1 MIQEDIKGK
10 RVIVGMSGGVDSSVA
25 ALLLKEQGADVHGVF
40 MKNWEDNFETGYCS
54 AEEDV
59 KDAQKVCDTL
69 GIPLH
74 KVNFVENYKERVF
87 SYFLET
93 LKMGLTPNPDV
104 LCNKEIKF
112 KAFLDYANE
121 MGADYIAT
129 GHYARTA
136 RKDGQTYLLKG
147 LDNNKDQSYFLHL
160 LSQAQI
166 KNALFPVGH
175 LEKPQVRELAL
186 KHKLIT
192 YDKKDSTGI
201 CFIGERDFNEFIGQ
215 YIASKPGDMITVDG
229 EKIGEHQGLSFYTIG
244 QRKGLHIGGVKNSS
258 GEPWFVVEKDI
269 ENNRVIVAQGEHE
282 ALYKQSLTARDV
294 HWINTNIDLENI
306 NQNLTAKI
314 RYRQQDETCSIQFLE
329 DGRISVDFK
338 DPQRA
343 VTPGQSIVF
352 YHDDICLGGAI
363 IER

>member
-1 MIQEDIKGK
+1 MTQENLQGK

-40 MKNWEDNFETGYCS
+40 MKNWEENFETGYCS
-54 AEEDV
+54 AEDDV
-59 KDAQKVCDTL
+59 KDAQAVCDTL

-87 SYFLET
+87 SYFLDT

-129 GHYARTA
+129 GHYARA
-136 RKDGQTYLLKG
+136 IRKDGQTYLLKG
-147 LDNNKDQSYFLHL
+147 VDNNKDQSYFLHL
-160 LSQAQI
+160 LSQEQI
-166 KNALFPVGH
+166 KNALFPVGE

-215 YIASKPGDMITVDG
+215 YIASKPGPMMTVDG

-258 GEPWFVVEKDI
+258 GEPWFVVEKNIPD
-269 ENNRVIVAQGEHE
+269 NTLVVAQGEHE
-282 ALYKQSLTARDV
+282 ALYKQSLTARDI
-294 HWINTNIDLENI
+294 HWINTNIDLKTI
-306 NQNLTAKI
+306 NGNLTAKI
-314 RYRQQDETCSIQFLE
+314 RYRQQDEACQVTFLE
-329 DGRISVDFK
+329 DGRIFVEFK

-352 YHDDICLGGAI
+352 YHRDVCLGGAI
-363 IER
+363 IEE

>member
-1 MIQEDIKGK
+1 MIKEDIKGK

-40 MKNWEDNFETGYCS
+40 MKNWEENFETGYCS
-54 AEEDV
+54 AEDDV
-59 KDAQKVCDTL
+59 KDAQAVCDTL
-69 GIPLH
+69 NIPLH

-129 GHYARTA
+129 GHYARTS

-147 LDNNKDQSYFLHL
+147 LDNSKDQSYFLHL
-160 LSQAQI
+160 LSQMQI
-166 KNALFPVGH
+166 KNALFPVGE
-175 LEKPQVRELAL
+175 LQKTEVRKLAL
-186 KHKLIT
+186 AHKLIT

-215 YIASKPGDMITVDG
+215 YIQSQPGPMLTVDG
-229 EKIGEHQGLSFYTIG
+229 KVIGEHHGLSFYTIG
-244 QRKGLHIGGVKNSS
+244 QRKGLHIGGVKDSS
-258 GEPWFVVEKDI
+258 GEPWFVVEKNIAD
-269 ENNRVIVAQGEHE
+269 NTLVVAQGEHE
-282 ALYKQSLTARDV
+282 ALYKQSLTARDI
-294 HWINTNIDLENI
+294 HWINTNLDLTTI
-306 NQNLTAKI
+306 NNGLTAKI
-314 RYRQQDETCSIQFLE
+314 RYRQQDEACAIEFL
-329 DGRISVDFK
+329 DNGKIFVTFAH
-338 DPQRA
+338 PQRA

-352 YHDDICLGGAI
+352 YHDDVCLGGAI
-363 IER
+363 IES